1 MLKNQL
7 VASKTMRS
15 KKNFNITDKP
25 GSRLFRYDLLNE
37 VTREG
42 IWDYNTETLKSNY
55 NENMIT
61 LFGYA
66 LEEMEDNKTWWEKN
80 IHPEDRLRVISE
92 MNGVLNS
99 TGNTWYGEYLF
110 RCKNGQYKPVL
121 ERLYVVRDHLG
132 KALLIVGTMQDLSP
146 LKQVRE
152 QIDADRKAIRK
163 QVIRSVYETE
173 EHERKFLSD
182 ELHENISQSLA
193 FIHMQMTL
201 LRSKIPA
208 EESSNLDHLEELLLD
223 SLNGTRVLSNRLY
236 PFGIEI
242 FGIKSL
248 LVEQLEK
255 FNSDFGLEYDLFIG
269 SRMIDLSMDK
279 QAIIFKII
287 VEHLKNIG
295 QHASAK
301 YIWVRLE
308 EHQDNIKLTITDDG
322 RGADFNKLKFGG
334 GISKVHYITEAYDGS
349 YSITTEPGKGFTLEV
364 IL

>member
-1 MLKNQL
+1 MP
-7 VASKTMRS
+7 A
-15 KKNFNITDKP
+15 KKKFKITDKP

-42 IWDYNTETLKSNY
+42 IWDYNTESLKSSY
-55 NENMIT
+55 NENMII
-61 LFGYA
+61 LFGYSLA
-66 LEEMEDNKTWWEKN
+66 EMEDNKTWWEKN
-80 IHPEDRLRVISE
+80 LHPEDKMRVISE
-92 MNGVLNS
+92 MNNVLFG

-121 ERLYVVRDHLG
+121 ERLYIVRDKNG
-132 KALLIVGTMQDLSP
+132 KALRIVGTMQDLSP

-163 QVIRSVYETE
+163 QIIRSVYETE

-182 ELHENISQSLA
+182 ELHENISQTLA

-208 EESSNLDHLEELLLD
+208 EEADNLNHIEQLLLN

-255 FNSDFGLEYDLFIG
+255 FNADSGIEYDLFI
-269 SRMIDLSMDK
+269 SAPMNDLSMDK
-279 QAIIFKII
+279 QAIIFKIS

-301 YIWVRLE
+301 NIRVRLE
-308 EHQDNIKLTITDDG
+308 DQRNNIKLTITDDG
-322 RGADFNKLKFGG
+322 QGADFKALKFGG
-334 GISKVHYITEAYDGS
+334 GFSKVHYITEAYDGS
-349 YSITTEPGKGFTLEV
+349 YSITTDPGKGFILEV